1 MTKTR
6 FLARNRQAWRQPK
19 GVTLNIRKSV
29 AALGL
34 LLLFVSSAAAQG
46 NSRSWLRGTWE
57 GTGYQTDD
65 NSTWSM
71 KLTIAKRKGGRRTFT
86 IDYPSLNCGGRWKLL
101 SSNQNVARF
110 REILNRGVDKCSDK
124 GSVLIERKG
133 TQLIFLYANQGSRQ
147 ITASAILNRKKA
159 IVGALF

>member
-71 KLTIAKRKGGRRTFT
+71 KLTIVKSKRGGRTFK
-86 IDYPSLNCGGRWKLL
+86 IEYSSLNCGGRWKLL
-101 SSNQNVARF
+101 SINQNVARF
-110 REILNRGVDKCSDK
+110 KEVLDHGVDKCSDN
-124 GSVLIERKG
+124 GTVVIERRG
-133 TQLIFLYANQGSRQ
+133 TQLIFLYANQGRRQ
-147 ITASAILNRKKA
+147 ITASAVLNRRKPN
-159 IVGALF
+159 